1 MLVQQYRQL
10 PAPQKELPQNL
21 NQAHF
26 EQRMRF
32 QQQQIQARVIE
43 ERPNFQEMQG
53 GQPPIKPWL
62 GEDVYMV
69 AFLLSVENDRL
80 REENGRVGEYVNQNE
95 LRFKG
100 VDLIEGEL
108 IQLRNKIGDYEKKIA
123 QLQYESE
130 QWRVKFVNR
139 EKESEDQRYQKELQR
154 RIQIDREIKELTAR
168 FISDRNQLE
177 KENRQLRTELDSLKL
192 SKSSVDDIMKQ
203 ADIVQKENHRLKQE
217 LDNLRKGFDEL
228 EYVLKTAADLEA
240 ENTNLKQ
247 QIENI
252 QSQFQ
257 QQQQQQIQPIQR
269 GVVNSTN
276 LQNSHNLES
285 ENKRL
290 KDENDRLK
298 VMLNLGQTSRPQP
311 FM

>member
-1 MLVQQYRQL
+1 MLVSQYRQL
-10 PAPQKELPQNL
+10 PAPSRELPQNL

-26 EQRMRF
+26 DQKMRF

-80 REENGRVGEYVNQNE
+80 REENGRIGEYVNQNE

-130 QWRVKFVNR
+130 QWRVKYVNR

-154 RIQIDREIKELTAR
+154 RISIDREIRELTAR

-192 SKSSVDDIMKQ
+192 SKSSVEDIMRQ
-203 ADIVQKENHRLKQE
+203 ADIVQKENQRLKQE

-228 EYVLKTAADLEA
+228 EYVLKTAADLEV
-240 ENTNLKQ
+240 ENTHLKQ

-252 QSQFQ
+252 QVQFQNQ
-257 QQQQQQIQPIQR
+257 QQQNIQPIQR
-269 GVVNSTN
+269 VVVNSTN
-276 LQNSHNLES
+276 LQNSHILEQ

-290 KDENDRLK
+290 RDENDRLK
-298 VMLNLGQTSRPQP
+298 IIVNLGQTSRPQP